1 MAKTKIKASQVTEDT
16 LEDKDGNTKVS
27 VETSDNE
34 DKIRFTTGGTERMII
49 QDDGKV
55 GIGDNITPGYTLD
68 VDGDVRIR
76 GGDIRDNSGE
86 KVIEMDGSGFL
97 KFTKGIKYARGVL
110 VTSSSSPG
118 GSGGNPDGGWVK
130 FATFTCPGT
139 SNLDTA
145 ASSFLITLAGMESS
159 NNRAIDG
166 TFLVHAKFTINT
178 TGTGTDGSSVSN
190 AYYEPEGTYLY
201 CEPLNADR
209 LGAAGVDDFDPSTD
223 LLMIFPNNTSTPD
236 VDLYIRAC
244 AKQKRCFATHLGGTG
259 QIDTFDTDIGF
270 TINTEQ
276 SWSSTEPVAPADNV
290 KITGTWASKVFS
302 KLDVYGDTAI
312 GGKIGIM
319 IESTTPSQPQDGE
332 GYIYSKSD
340 GKLYWRSHDVNE
352 VDLTAAGGGGGT
364 SKHFAI
370 GHVDLTTNNKPVNWI
385 NASSISASSAIKS
398 WYIVPFAG
406 TIDKVIVSV
415 KANNFDN
422 ANDGNITL
430 SIFKNQ
436 PDYGSTIVNQTVGAN
451 DFSEKVSNMG
461 GGTTDC
467 NQKIFAGL
475 NQSIAEGDLIHV
487 KVGKTTGADREAIVT
502 MIYTS

>member
-55 GIGDNITPGYTLD
+55 GIGDNITPGYKLD

-145 ASSFLITLAGMESS
+145 ASSFLVTLAGMESS

-178 TGTGTDGSSVSN
+178 TGTGTDGGSISN

-209 LGAAGVDDFDPSTD
+209 LGAAGVNDFDPSTD
-223 LLMIFPNNTSTPD
+223 LLMIFPNNTNTPD

-340 GKLYWRSHDVNE
+340 GKLYWRSYDVDE
-352 VDLTAAGGGGGT
+352 VDLTAAGGGGGA

-451 DFSEKVSNMG
+451 DFTEKVSNMG

-487 KVGKTTGADREAIVT
+487 KVGKSTGTDREAIVT

>member
-1 MAKTKIKASQVTEDT
+1 MPTKIKASQVVEDT

-27 VETSDNE
+27 VESSTNE

-55 GIGDNITPGYTLD
+55 GIGDNITPGYKLD

-76 GGDIRDNSGE
+76 GGDIRDNSGD

-97 KFTKGIKYARGVL
+97 KFTKGIKYSRGVL
-110 VTSSSSPG
+110 VSSASSPSASG
-118 GSGGNPDGGWVK
+118 GSPDGGWIK
-130 FATFTCPGT
+130 FATFSCPGT

-145 ASSFLITLAGMESS
+145 ASSFLITIAGMESS
-159 NNRAIDG
+159 NNRALDG
-166 TFLVHAKFTINT
+166 TFLVHAKFTVNT
-178 TGTGTDGSSVSN
+178 AGTGTDGGSISN
-190 AYYEPEGTYLY
+190 AYYEPEGTYVY

-209 LGAAGVDDFDPSTD
+209 LSATGVDQFDPSTD
-223 LLMIFPNNTSTPD
+223 LLMIFPNNTSTPN

-244 AKQKRCFATHLGGTG
+244 AKTKRCFATHLGGTG
-259 QIDTFDTDIGF
+259 QVDTFDTDIGF
-270 TINTEQ
+270 AINTEQ
-276 SWSSTEPVAPADNV
+276 SWLTSEPVAPANNA

-302 KLDVYGDTAI
+302 KLDVYGDTSV

-319 IESTTPSQPQDGE
+319 IESTTPSQPMDGE

-352 VDLTAAGGGGGT
+352 VDLTAAGGGGT

-385 NASSISASSAIKS
+385 NASSISASSGIKS

-406 TIDKVIVSV
+406 TIDKVIVTV

-422 ANDGNITL
+422 TNDGNITL

-436 PDYGSTIVNQTVGAN
+436 ANYDSTIVNQTVGAN
-451 DFSEKVSNMG
+451 DFTEKVSNMA

-487 KVGKTTGADREAIVT
+487 KVGKSTGADREAIVT

>member
-55 GIGDNITPGYTLD
+55 GIGDNITPGYKLD

-385 NASSISASSAIKS
+385 NASSISASSGIKS

-451 DFSEKVSNMG
+451 DFTEKVSNMG